1 MNELLT
7 YIVKSVVVLLLLYAP
22 YSLLLR
28 KESFFRTNRF
38 VLLSILALSLVLPLC
53 NFSSLYL
60 GNLESELI
68 RTSISPLIFDDGE
81 ANVNHGVPLQMKKEV
96 ATDQSAEIE
105 TTMLAP
111 ELNAT
116 QEAKANIAG
125 LAEILDSIYII
136 GFGLAVLVRL
146 WQLVRME
153 ILVQQGC
160 LWKEKK
166 DGVTIYCHTKDI
178 APCSWMNKIV
188 ISQKDYDSHRREI
201 LLHEKG
207 HIACRHSFDILLLI
221 AVQTIQWFNPFVY
234 MFGAS
239 LRDVH
244 EYEADDYVLRQ
255 GVSANEY
262 QLLLLKKTVDS
273 SSYAFANSFNHS
285 TLKNRIIMMKKE
297 KGNPWMR
304 SKVLYI
310 LPLTLI
316 ALCAFA
322 SPEAKQNAIEEATS
336 AVIADTVAVEQKTE
350 TVKATAPIENIIQNK
365 AEETETKVVE
375 PETTAIE
382 EESDTKKID
391 MSDLLL
397 VFEGKAVS
405 KKEFKKLWKEHYN
418 QATHIVY
425 TDLKDMKNIIIDREY
440 YKHGMIGVA
449 PSRIKECK
457 TAAINLPDLIN
468 EHKDAAGV
476 IVVEKM
482 EDVIGQESH
491 PLYWYA
497 WNRAVSNT
505 VIEADTATNF
515 VLSGTTTKG
524 LRDVAYLINFEDED
538 GDINKKPTAVVLV
551 KDGKFSYRTK
561 LDKEVRARIRAVF
574 EDGSLCEAY
583 IEEQF
588 IPGNVLHM
596 LVMDNQYRYTNH
608 TLPTPE

>member
-1 MNELLT
+1 
-7 YIVKSVVVLLLLYAP
+7 
-22 YSLLLR
+22 
-28 KESFFRTNRF
+28 
-38 VLLSILALSLVLPLC
+38 
-53 NFSSLYL
+53 
-60 GNLESELI
+60 
-68 RTSISPLIFDDGE
+68 
-81 ANVNHGVPLQMKKEV
+81 
-96 ATDQSAEIE
+96 
-105 TTMLAP
+105 
-111 ELNAT
+111 
-116 QEAKANIAG
+116 
-125 LAEILDSIYII
+125 
-136 GFGLAVLVRL
+136 
-146 WQLVRME
+146 
-153 ILVQQGC
+153 
-160 LWKEKK
+160 
-166 DGVTIYCHTKDI
+166 
-178 APCSWMNKIV
+178 
-188 ISQKDYDSHRREI
+188 
-201 LLHEKG
+201 
-207 HIACRHSFDILLLI
+207 
-221 AVQTIQWFNPFVY
+221 
-234 MFGAS
+234 
-239 LRDVH
+239 
-244 EYEADDYVLRQ
+244 
-255 GVSANEY
+255 
-262 QLLLLKKTVDS
+262 
-273 SSYAFANSFNHS
+273 
-285 TLKNRIIMMKKE
+285 MKKE

-336 AVIADTVAVEQKTE
+336 AVIADTIAVEQKTE
-350 TVKATAPIENIIQNK
+350 TVKATTPIENVIQNK

-449 PSRIKECK
+449 TSRIMECK

-468 EHKDAAGV
+468 ENKDAAGV

-505 VIEADTATNF
+505 VIETDTATNF

-574 EDGSLCEAY
+574 EDGSLCEAT

-588 IPGNVLHM
+588 IPGNVLHI
-596 LVMDNQYRYTNH
+596 LVMDNQYRRTNH

>member
-81 ANVNHGVPLQMKKEV
+81 ANVNHGVPLQMKKEA
-96 ATDQSAEIE
+96 ATDQSVEIE
-105 TTMLAP
+105 TTVLAP

-125 LAEILDSIYII
+125 LAEILASIYII

-310 LPLTLI
+310 LPLTLV

-322 SPEAKQNAIEEATS
+322 SPETKQDAIEEATS

-350 TVKATAPIENIIQNK
+350 TVKATAPIENVIQNK
-365 AEETETKVVE
+365 AEETETKAVE

-382 EESDTKKID
+382 EEGDTKKID

-418 QATHIVY
+418 QTTHIIY
-425 TDLKDMKNIIIDREY
+425 TDLRGIGKIIDREY
-440 YKHGMIGVA
+440 YKHGIIGVD
-449 PSRIKECK
+449 PSRIMECK

-476 IVVEKM
+476 FVVEKI
-482 EDVIGQESH
+482 EDVIGQMPH

-574 EDGSLCEAY
+574 EDGSLCETY
-583 IEEQF
+583 IEQQF
-588 IPGNVLHM
+588 IPGNVLHI
-596 LVMDNQYRYTNH
+596 LVMDNQYRRTNH

>member
-1 MNELLT
+1 
-7 YIVKSVVVLLLLYAP
+7 
-22 YSLLLR
+22 
-28 KESFFRTNRF
+28 
-38 VLLSILALSLVLPLC
+38 
-53 NFSSLYL
+53 
-60 GNLESELI
+60 
-68 RTSISPLIFDDGE
+68 
-81 ANVNHGVPLQMKKEV
+81 
-96 ATDQSAEIE
+96 
-105 TTMLAP
+105 MLAP

-153 ILVQQGC
+153 RLVQQGC

-244 EYEADDYVLRQ
+244 EYETDDYVLRQ

-310 LPLTLI
+310 LPLTLV

-322 SPEAKQNAIEEATS
+322 SPETKQDAIEEATS

-365 AEETETKVVE
+365 AEETETKAVE

-382 EESDTKKID
+382 EEGDTKKID

-425 TDLKDMKNIIIDREY
+425 TDLKDIGKIIDREY

-449 PSRIKECK
+449 PSRIMECK

-497 WNRAVSNT
+497 WNRSVSNT

-574 EDGSLCEAY
+574 EDGSLCEAT

-588 IPGNVLHM
+588 IPGNVLHI
-596 LVMDNQYRYTNH
+596 LVMDNQYRRTNH

>member
-1 MNELLT
+1 MNELLI

-68 RTSISPLIFDDGE
+68 STPISPRITDYAKENL
-81 ANVNHGVPLQMKKEV
+81 NHGVSFQMKKE
-96 ATDQSAEIE
+96 ATDQSVEAE
-105 TTMLAP
+105 TTVPAL
-111 ELNAT
+111 EIKAT
-116 QEAKANIAG
+116 QEAKTDIAG
-125 LAEILDSIYII
+125 LTEILASIYII

-153 ILVQQGC
+153 RLVQQGC

-178 APCSWMNKIV
+178 APCSWMKKIV

-201 LLHEKG
+201 LLHERG
-207 HIACRHSFDILLLI
+207 HIACRHSFDIMFLI

-262 QLLLLKKTVDS
+262 QLLLLKKTVDT

-310 LPLTLI
+310 LPLTFI

-322 SPEAKQNAIEEATS
+322 SPETKQDAIEETTS
-336 AVIADTVAVEQKTE
+336 AVIADTIAVEQKTE
-350 TVKATAPIENIIQNK
+350 TVKATAPIENITQNK
-365 AEETETKVVE
+365 AEETETKAVE

-425 TDLKDMKNIIIDREY
+425 SDLKDIGKIIDREY
-440 YKHGMIGVA
+440 YKHGVTWIS

-457 TAAINLPDLIN
+457 TATINLPDLIN

-476 IVVEKM
+476 FVVEKT
-482 EDVIGQESH
+482 EDVIGQTPH

-497 WNRAVSNT
+497 WYKTFNNT
-505 VIEADTATNF
+505 EIETDTATNF

-524 LRDVAYLINFEDED
+524 LRDVAYMINFEDED

-574 EDGSLCEAY
+574 EDGSLCEAT

-588 IPGNVLHM
+588 IPGNVLHI
-596 LVMDNQYRYTNH
+596 LVMDNQYRRTNH